1 MKLQKSQM
9 GTWKSTKADAI
20 PIEKFLCFFLL
31 EGYPTCQESR
41 IIDFP
46 KFEKLWMPNAGSFS
60 ADLARFKHSS
70 GYYVGGKGPR
80 ITVSMN
86 NPLSTFFKDEE
97 VMLAEEY
104 NAFARDDQVAREGND
119 GQKWS
124 GSGSGSRKLG

>member
-1 MKLQKSQM
+1 
-9 GTWKSTKADAI
+9 
-20 PIEKFLCFFLL
+20 
-31 EGYPTCQESR
+31 
-41 IIDFP
+41 
-46 KFEKLWMPNAGSFS
+46 MPNAGSFS
-60 ADLARFKHSS
+60 ADLARIKHSS

-119 GQKWS
+119 GQTWS
-124 GSGSGSRKLG
+124 GSGSRELG